1 MIFKIINI
9 IIKYNYFII
18 NFFFKIMSNI
28 NNENNYLD
36 NNLWSQLLRESS
48 KRPKQ
53 PQATCVLVG
62 DIGSG
67 KNSLLDKI
75 CNNKSLSNKNGNEI
89 ISYNYL
95 DISDE
100 GLEDIENVSRIN
112 IWTISDKSF
121 DQSFDVLV
129 NPKITDSV
137 SILFFLLLFVFYL
150 IIFFSN

>member
-1 MIFKIINI
+1 
-9 IIKYNYFII
+9 
-18 NFFFKIMSNI
+18 MSS
-28 NNENNYLD
+28 NNANSLE
-36 NNLWSQLLRESS
+36 NNLWSTLLKESS

-53 PQATCVLVG
+53 LQATCVLAG

-67 KNSLLDKI
+67 KNSLLNKV
-75 CNNKSLSNKNGNEI
+75 CNNKSLSNNNGNEI

-95 DISDE
+95 DLSDE
-100 GLEDIENVSRIN
+100 GLSEDIENVSRIN

-137 SILFFLLLFVFYL
+137 STYLLFLYLFIHFFLINKYHFNSLHL
-150 IIFFSN
+150 